1 MSRLLPPSIAA
12 SCALLVIACD
22 MGPPAPALLRMGNLV
37 PDAPA
42 IDFCL
47 KAATDSA
54 FTTPFVGGSG
64 LGFPSLSNRVSI
76 DAGSYSLRIVQAP
89 ATNCNNVLS
98 GIGDVSAQFGE
109 GGAFTVAALGRLT
122 GQGSPSVVLTPF
134 LDDVTPPATGVKL
147 RYIHAAPGVDGVDI
161 GVLTGNP
168 LNPFAALV
176 TGLAYG
182 DVSNPNYVPYNNA
195 LPSATLAA
203 VSPPGSQNIIVTS
216 GNNGV
221 TIPAGT
227 VSTLWLIGIPN
238 VVGSSQLGFLLSA
251 DNTNSYSRYP

>member
-1 MSRLLPPSIAA
+1 MSRLLPPATAA
-12 SCALLVIACD
+12 CCALLVVACD
-22 MGPPAPALLRMGNLV
+22 MGPPAPAQLRMGNLV

-64 LGFPSLSNRVSI
+64 LSFPSLSNRVSL
-76 DAGSYSLRIVQAP
+76 DAGTYSLRIVQAP
-89 ATNCNNVLS
+89 ATNCNTVLN
-98 GIGDVSAQFGE
+98 GLGDVPAQFGE
-109 GGAFTVAALGRLT
+109 GGAFTVAAMGRLT
-122 GQGSPSVVLTPF
+122 GQGSPAVTLAPF
-134 LDDVTPPATGVKL
+134 LDDTTPPTTGVKL
-147 RYIHAAPGVDGVDI
+147 RYIHAAPGVDAVDI

-168 LNPFAALV
+168 LSPFAALV
-176 TGLAYG
+176 QNLTYG
-182 DVSNPNYVPYNNA
+182 DVSNPSYVPYNNA
-195 LPSATLAA
+195 LPNAVLAA
-203 VSPPGSQNIIVTS
+203 VSPPGSQSIIVTS

-251 DNTNSYSRYP
+251 DDTNSFSRYP